1 MVSRGKKFIVGLK
14 VAWDGLLLF
23 TFMTEGLEGMDFERI
38 ASTWT
43 RSCATACTNCLPSL
57 FNAFVILQCASCQH
71 DLLDQACTSVALA
84 LGAYP
89 LLRRSIGMDCSRKI
103 TSQTL
108 CASELPPGRGYVSRY
123 PQNLGHT
130 LSPEKQVRIGL
141 AAVRE
146 SPKTQDK
153 AERLMVSFV
162 VALLHEPG
170 DGAA

>member
-1 MVSRGKKFIVGLK
+1 
-14 VAWDGLLLF
+14 
-23 TFMTEGLEGMDFERI
+23 
-38 ASTWT
+38 
-43 RSCATACTNCLPSL
+43 
-57 FNAFVILQCASCQH
+57 
-71 DLLDQACTSVALA
+71 
-84 LGAYP
+84 
-89 LLRRSIGMDCSRKI
+89 MDCSRKI

-146 SPKTQDK
+146 GPRTQDK

-170 DGAA
+170 AGAA